1 MQTHLIIKKFFSV
14 QLFIFISLMVF
25 SQAFPVD
32 KEKFSKV
39 YSQEVGYTGEIRKN
53 GKSMSREFSNFWET
67 DSLTPDEKTQ
77 FINTANIMASKGC
90 KGYPDFV
97 AFADIMLNFNRKNI
111 DKGQYDDYEKALI
124 ELLNDGKRP
133 NLKNISEYLLRIDAL
148 LVNDIVSK
156 TSRTLWKAE
165 NNSFLIDYDKEIIII
180 FDNINLV
187 GYKGVDSLKIY
198 KTGGIYYPMK
208 NKWVGKDGIV
218 GWERVRYGLDSIQA
232 KLGHYN
238 IDMRNMTYTADSVV
252 FTNSMFFKQPML
264 GKLIDKA
271 GNIDN
276 PYKSNYPKFT
286 SYNQHFELKDIVK
299 GVDYEGGFSIHG
311 SSFIGSGTKDE
322 PARITITKNDTI
334 SLDAFSKAF
343 YIDNKMIVTD
353 NCAIIL
359 RLAKDSIFHPH
370 LTFRFHNQ
378 IGLLEL
384 IRTKDGMSKV
394 NFTNSYH
401 QLTMD
406 FTWMKWFIEKFKI
419 DFTMI
424 KTPGV
429 PNEAMFES
437 TDYYRLEKY
446 KNIQKRD
453 PQHPLVVITGFISSW
468 AGYPEFYLDD
478 LAKYMKYSPSQ
489 VVQMILSLAH
499 EGYLSYDTETQY
511 IKVFPEAWKMIEAHR
526 GTKDSDV
533 MQLYSKTEGN
543 TANAELSLLNFDLK
557 IDGIPSV
564 HLSDSQNVKVFPI
577 DRKINMK
584 RNRSFTFNGTIQAG
598 QFYFY
603 GNNFKFDYNRFMIEL
618 VQCDSMKMVAET
630 DYLDAEGKPKP
641 AIVRNNLEHINGE
654 FFIDEPMNKSGKQ
667 DFPEYPKFNSKDK
680 TYVYYDR
687 QDVFNRAYKR
697 NKFYFEVE
705 PFELDSIE
713 GYSRSNLH
721 FDGTLH
727 SGGIFPPIKETLVL
741 RKNDFS
747 LGFNTHTPK
756 EGLPLYEG
764 KATYYNEIDL
774 SNEGLRGVG
783 KIDYLSSKINAD
795 FLIFF
800 LNHMEGHSEEF
811 AINQQK
817 APVEYPEVTGRDNT
831 LRWNVEEDDFFIK
844 KDTAD
849 FDMYENQGRFDGDLT
864 LKQSGLYG
872 KGILHITKAKL
883 TSNLFHFSQDIVD
896 ADTAN
901 FDLYTINILNTDFE
915 SDNVNTKVDFTKR
928 KGEFKTNGENTIW
941 KFPKNKYISEMNQ
954 MTWYMDQ
961 EELAISA
968 DTDVLEKLEAAGDD
982 ISPNE
987 WEDLFLEGPKFTS
1000 VHPRQDSLNF
1010 VAPMAK
1016 YNYKEHIIYAEGVKF
1031 IKVADATIYTD
1042 DGYITIEKDAIMRP
1056 ISNAKIIANSTSRYH
1071 TIYNSVVSIFSK
1083 KGYTAY
1089 GDYDYLDN
1097 TRLPQTIHFNKIGV
1111 DASGQTYAKG
1121 DIIEPDNFKLS
1132 SFYDFQGAVS
1142 LYANQKNLE
1151 FNGGVRV
1158 RYECDTSAANWLKF
1172 KNFIDPDEIYIAV
1185 DSLPVNINNSR
1196 LTAGIL
1202 LSNSNKIYPSFL
1214 GKKRNQYDQEL
1225 FTAKGYLHYDTNEG
1239 RYMIASEEK
1248 LNEPSLPGNYLH
1260 IHRSI
1265 CNVFGNGRVNF
1276 SKDFGLFK
1284 PNTIGDI
1291 LYYPDRDTTEFELSM
1306 ILDAHFNKD
1315 AMQNMA
1321 DRLNTTQ
1328 GLVGINPRDEIFEKA
1343 LVEYL
1348 GTQIADEWFS
1358 NQSLGNY
1365 SKLPKELADKFVFTE
1380 LLFIYYPELNSF
1392 IHYGPIGIANIGK
1405 NQVNKYVFGFIK
1417 FEKSRRGDVFEIL
1430 LEPGAENYYYF
1441 RYNANTFSAISSDET
1456 FNQIVYDTKPG
1467 QRELKQDGL
1476 FYQYGLGSSTYMKRF
1491 KKEMYRKFN
1500 IDEDTE

>member
-1 MQTHLIIKKFFSV
+1 MQTHIIMKKFFLV
-14 QLFIFISLMVF
+14 LAFIFFSLFVF

-32 KEKFSKV
+32 KDKFDKA
-39 YSQEVGYTGEIRKN
+39 YSQELGYTGELRHS
-53 GKSMSREFSNFWET
+53 GKSMSREFSDFWET

-77 FINTANIMASKGC
+77 FINTANLMAAKGC

-97 AFADIMLNFNRKNI
+97 AFADIMLNFNRRNI
-111 DKGQYDDYEKALI
+111 DKGQYEDYEIALI

-133 NLKNISEYLLRIDAL
+133 NLKNISEYLLNIDAL

-156 TSRTLWKAE
+156 TPRTLWKAE
-165 NNSFLIDYDKEIIII
+165 NNSFLIDYDKEIKII

-198 KTGGIYYPMK
+198 KTGGVYYPMK

-232 KLGHYN
+232 KLGHYD

-271 GNIDN
+271 GNLDN
-276 PYKSNYPKFT
+276 PYKSSYPKFT
-286 SYNQHFELKDIVK
+286 SYNQHFELPNIVK

-322 PARITITKNDTI
+322 LARITITKNDTI
-334 SLDAFSKAF
+334 SLDAFSRAF

-353 NCAIIL
+353 NCAIVL
-359 RLAKDSIFHPH
+359 RLAKDSIYHPN

-384 IRTKDGMSKV
+384 IRTRDGMSKV
-394 NFTNSYH
+394 NFANSYH
-401 QLTMD
+401 QITMD

-429 PNEAMFES
+429 PNEALFES

-446 KNIQKRD
+446 KRIQKRD
-453 PQHPLVVITGFISSW
+453 PQHPLAVITGFVSSW
-468 AGYPEFYLDD
+468 AGYPEFYLSD
-478 LAKYMKYSPSQ
+478 LAQYMKYSPAQ
-489 VVQMILSLAH
+489 VVQMVLSLAY
-499 EGYLSYDTETQY
+499 EGYLSYDPETEY

-533 MQLYSKTEGN
+533 MQLYSKTEGDV
-543 TANAELSLLNFDLK
+543 ANAELSLLNFDLK

-564 HLSDSQNVKVFPI
+564 HLSDSQSVKVFPI
-577 DRKINMK
+577 DKKINMK
-584 RNRSFTFNGTIQAG
+584 KNRSFTFNGTIQAG

-603 GNNFKFDYNRFMIEL
+603 GSNFKFDYNRFMIEL

-654 FFIDEPMNKSGKQ
+654 FYIDEPMNKSGKQ

-687 QDVFNRAYKR
+687 KDVYNRAYKR
-697 NKFYFEVE
+697 NIFYFEVD

-713 GYSRSNLH
+713 GYSRANLH
-721 FDGTLH
+721 FDGTLY

-741 RKNDFS
+741 RKSDFS
-747 LGFNTHTPK
+747 LGFNTHTPDD
-756 EGLPLYEG
+756 GLSLYDG
-764 KATYYNEIDL
+764 KATYFNEIDL

-783 KIDYLSSKINAD
+783 KIDYLSSNINAD
-795 FLIFF
+795 YLIFF
-800 LNHMEGHSEEF
+800 PNHMEGHSEEF
-811 AINQQK
+811 VINKQK
-817 APVEYPEVTGRDNT
+817 TPVEYPKVEGKDNT

-849 FDMYENQGRFDGDLT
+849 FNMYENQGIFDGDLT
-864 LKQSGLYG
+864 LRHDGLYG
-872 KGILHITKAKL
+872 SGILHIIKAKL

-901 FDLYTINILNTDFE
+901 FDLYTINVLNTDFE
-915 SDNVNTKVDFTKR
+915 SDNVKTKVDFIDR
-928 KGEFKTNGENTIW
+928 KGVFKTNGENTIW
-941 KFPKNKYISEMNQ
+941 RFPKNKYISEMNQ

-961 EELAISA
+961 DELAISA

-1000 VHPRQDSLNF
+1000 IHPHQDSLNF
-1010 VAPMAK
+1010 VAPRAK
-1016 YNYKEHIIYAEGVKF
+1016 YNYQEHIIYAEGVKF
-1031 IKVADATIYTD
+1031 IKVADATIYTES
-1042 DGYITIEKDAIMRP
+1042 GEITIEKDAIMRP
-1056 ISNAKIIANSTSRYH
+1056 ITNAKIIANSTSRYH
-1071 TIYNSVVSIFSK
+1071 TIYNSVVSISSK

-1097 TRLPQTIHFNKIGV
+1097 TKSPQTIHFNKIGV
-1111 DASGQTYAKG
+1111 DASGQTYANG
-1121 DIIEPDNFKLS
+1121 DILEPDNFTLS
-1132 SFYDFQGAVS
+1132 SFYDFQGAVN

-1158 RYECDTSAANWLKF
+1158 KYECDTSDANWLKF

-1185 DSLPVNINNSR
+1185 DTLPVNINNSR

-1202 LSNSNKIYPSFL
+1202 LSNSNKVYPAFL
-1214 GKKRNQYDQEL
+1214 GKKRNQYDQEI
-1225 FTAKGYLHYDTNEG
+1225 FIANGFLHYDASEG
-1239 RYMIASEEK
+1239 KYMIASEEK

-1260 IHRSI
+1260 IHRTI
-1265 CNVFGNGRVNF
+1265 CNVFANGRVNF

-1315 AMQNMA
+1315 AMENMS
-1321 DRLNTTQ
+1321 DRLNSTQ
-1328 GLVGINPRDEIFEKA
+1328 GLVGINPRNEIFEKA

-1348 GTQIADEWFS
+1348 GTKVADEWFS

-1365 SKLPKELADKFVFTE
+1365 AKLPKELSDKFIFTE
-1380 LLFIYYPELNSF
+1380 LVFIYYPELNSF

-1405 NQVNKYVFGFIK
+1405 NQINKYVFGFIR
-1417 FEKSRRGDVFEIL
+1417 FEKSRRGDVFEML
-1430 LEPGAENYYYF
+1430 LEPDADNYYYF
-1441 RYNANTFSAISSDET
+1441 RYNAGTFSAISADET

-1467 QRELKQDGL
+1467 QRELKEGGV

-1491 KKEMYRKFN
+1491 KKEMYRKFDV
-1500 IDEDTE
+1500 DEDTE